1 MHIEPLS
8 FDSMGTRSMCTYIET
23 EGMKIVIDPGVSLAP
38 KRYGLPPHDREK
50 RKMQEDWKKIVERSK
65 GADTLIITHYHYDHY
80 NPEDDLGIYEGKKV
94 FIKDPEK
101 SINHSQRKRAA
112 YFLERIKG
120 IAGEVIVADAN
131 SFSSGKTEMRFS
143 QPVPHGTDS
152 QLGYVIET
160 FIRDSTRSFL
170 HTSDVEGM
178 CREEQRSFVIENNP
192 EIIFMDGA
200 QTYLMGYAFSQEDL
214 VRSVD
219 GMREII
225 DACDI
230 KKMVVDHHL
239 LRDLEW
245 QEKIF
250 DVLQKGEEKGTQVMT
265 AAEFSGKE
273 NLPLEARRREL
284 YKLTDDR

>member
-1 MHIEPLS
+1 M
-8 FDSMGTRSMCTYIET
+8 
-23 EGMKIVIDPGVSLAP
+23 
-38 KRYGLPPHDREK
+38 
-50 RKMQEDWKKIVERSK
+50 
-65 GADTLIITHYHYDHY
+65 THYHYDHY

-131 SFSSGKTEMRFS
+131 NFSSGKTEMRFS

-178 CREEQRSFVIENNP
+178 CREEQRSFVLENNP

-245 QEKIF
+245 KERIF
-250 DVLQKGEEKGTQVMT
+250 NVIQKGEEKGTQVMT

-273 NLPLEARRREL
+273 NLSLEARRREL